1 MKSNTIAA
9 IATPMTNS
17 GIGIIRISGDQALD
31 IIEKVF
37 KPKKIDKKIKEVK
50 TYTAHYGHV
59 YDGETLLDE
68 CIVLVM
74 KGPHSYTA
82 EDVVEIN
89 CHGGV
94 VVMKKV
100 LEAVF
105 KAGAAPAEPGEF
117 TKRAFLNGRIDLSE
131 AEAVMD
137 LIQSKNEFAM
147 STSLKQLE
155 GALGKKITEI
165 RKQIIHSVAF
175 IESALDDP
183 EHYSVDGFSDELREQ
198 VEKIIKQGNLPGVLG
213 EKHASGTEI
222 IKELGEEHLK
232 TGKPIIYTSADSVL
246 QIAAH
251 EEVFGLERLYE
262 LCKICYELVKPYHI
276 ARVIARPFVGTRA
289 EDFVRTG
296 NRHDYAVPAPADTL
310 LDKLVAAGGSVYAVG
325 KIADIFAHR
334 GITKHY
340 PASGLDKLFAAALQ
354 AVQEAP
360 DNSLVFVNFVDF
372 DSSFGHRRDV
382 EGYGEGLE
390 YFDDRLPELLRLLKQ
405 DDLLLVTA
413 DHGCDPT
420 WSGSDHTRE
429 KIPVLFFGKN
439 IVSKDLLPMRTF
451 SDIGQT
457 IAVHLGIERLAN
469 GKAAEL
475 R

>member
-1 MKSNTIAA
+1 MKKSALFILFALISVAGFSQITGWNAKVGMNISNYTGDADLNAKIGFKLGGGFEYAFDNTWSLQPSLFLSTKGAKKDGNSINAMYLELPVMAAARFNVADNTNIVVNAGPYLACGIAGK
-9 IATPMTNS
+9 T
-17 GIGIIRISGDQALD
+17 
-31 IIEKVF
+31 
-37 KPKKIDKKIKEVK
+37 KIDLGNDTERK
-50 TYTAHYGHV
+50 
-59 YDGETLLDE
+59 YDTFGDDALKRFDAGL
-68 CIVLVM
+68 
-74 KGPHSYTA
+74 
-82 EDVVEIN
+82 
-89 CHGGV
+89 GV
-94 VVMKKV
+94 GVA
-100 LEAVF
+100 LE
-105 KAGAAPAEPGEF
+105 
-117 TKRAFLNGRIDLSE
+117 
-131 AEAVMD
+131 
-137 LIQSKNEFAM
+137 
-147 STSLKQLE
+147 
-155 GALGKKITEI
+155 LG
-165 RKQIIHSVAF
+165 
-175 IESALDDP
+175 
-183 EHYSVDGFSDELREQ
+183 
-198 VEKIIKQGNLPGVLG
+198 EKIIKQGNLPGVLG

-439 IVSKDLLPMRTF
+439 IVSKALLPMRTF